1 MNILFFLSVFWN
13 IIFFLHFNI
22 DSPKKLASIS
32 CGLILRFLFCR
43 GIKAK
48 RARDDAKQAKAES
61 KSVPSEDEQPS
72 PPVLGVWE
80 FELEDEEYLNFL
92 ELFFSYVLEKGGG
105 DEGEL
110 PLLKS
115 FSSKLKERELH
126 SLTFDVLTTVH
137 RRQRDT
143 HQLVRKHPGSDPPVF
158 RAGCCYKPV
167 KQDVTSELQP
177 SAVSTEEPIS
187 RVSFTVSPFPPQG
200 AVGKKGLF
208 GQRQQSGLSLDQRM
222 KMGNAGFET
231 NHIQSAF
238 ATGRQSE
245 SVIFGSS
252 TSMEAAV
259 ELQQSLDPKLEAQF
273 PQLGRL
279 LEWMVRWAD
288 RRVLVPLNSQGQ
300 REESG
305 GPAKEGVMI
314 RVKASAPAILTSLS
328 LLWRRH
334 AALLSDDHCSACIRV
349 AQTCW
354 AVTPVLQP
362 GVDRKLERDSSVDT
376 GYPGSANTPITGID
390 DSTQQADPFM

>member
-1 MNILFFLSVFWN
+1 MF
-13 IIFFLHFNI
+13 
-22 DSPKKLASIS
+22 
-32 CGLILRFLFCR
+32 
-43 GIKAK
+43 
-48 RARDDAKQAKAES
+48 
-61 KSVPSEDEQPS
+61 
-72 PPVLGVWE
+72 GVWE

-92 ELFFSYVLEKGGG
+92 ELFFSYVLEKGGA

-143 HQLVRKHPGSDPPVF
+143 HHLVRKHPGSDPPVF

-167 KQDVTSELQP
+167 KQDVTPELQP
-177 SAVSTEEPIS
+177 LAVSTEEPIS
-187 RVSFTVSPFPPQG
+187 RA
-200 AVGKKGLF
+200 AVGEKGLF
-208 GQRQQSGLSLDQRM
+208 GQRQRSGLSLGQRM
-222 KMGNAGFET
+222 KIGNAGFKT
-231 NHIQSAF
+231 NPIQSAF
-238 ATGRQSE
+238 PAGRQSE

-252 TSMEAAV
+252 TLMEAAV

-288 RRVLVPLNSQGQ
+288 RRVLVPPNSQGQ
-300 REESG
+300 REENEG
-305 GPAKEGVMI
+305 TAKEGVMI

-334 AALLSDDHCSACIRV
+334 AALLGDDLSACIPLPPTRR
-349 AQTCW
+349 T
-354 AVTPVLQP
+354 VTAVLQP
-362 GVDRKLERDSSVDT
+362 DVDRKLERDSSVDT

-390 DSTQQADPFM
+390 DSTQQAEPFM